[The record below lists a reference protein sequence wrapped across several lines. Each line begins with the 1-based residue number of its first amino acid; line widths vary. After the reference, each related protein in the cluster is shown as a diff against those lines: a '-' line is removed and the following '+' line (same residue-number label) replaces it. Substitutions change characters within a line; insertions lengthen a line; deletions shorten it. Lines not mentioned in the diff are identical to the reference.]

1 MKTSGT
7 SNGSIVNSVCRFFIL
22 LLTGIGCFAMILHGG
37 FAWHWPV
44 SVEVPDFNSIFI
56 NNIQRVA

>member
-1 MKTSGT
+1 M
-7 SNGSIVNSVCRFFIL
+7 SVCRFFAL
-22 LLTGIGCFAMILHGG
+22 LLISIACFAMILHGG

-44 SVEVPDFNSIFI
+44 SVEVPDFNNTFT